1 MLIKADAWARR
12 HASKFAPDK
21 FELIHFTNPKAPEDP
36 PVFFGPREQ
45 FDPDTE
51 YLGDDT
57 NPVRY
62 PSTTTMIQPVKSARY
77 LGIYLDK
84 QLTFEI
90 HRQNVIAK
98 ASGSLEA
105 L

>member
-12 HASKFAPDK
+12 HVLKFAPDK
-21 FELIHFTNPKAPEDP
+21 FELIHFTNPKAPKDP

-51 YLGDDT
+51 YLGDDM

-62 PSTTTMIQPVKSARY
+62 PSTIIMI
-77 LGIYLDK
+77 
-84 QLTFEI
+84 
-90 HRQNVIAK
+90 
-98 ASGSLEA
+98 
-105 L
+105 